1 MMGSAIAPMEF
12 YRKQYD
18 GFIHEAP
25 RPLQRVLELMASC
38 DVLALPS
45 IVEGRALVQQ
55 EAMSRGLPL
64 VVTRN
69 AGGEDLIEEGRT
81 GFMVPIRAPAEIAA
95 RLERLADDRELLKT
109 MSEEARLK
117 AAEYTWESYAAGI
130 SAALRP

>member
-1 MMGSAIAPMEF
+1 MEF

-18 GFIHEAP
+18 RFIYEPP
-25 RPLQRVLELMASC
+25 RPRDAVLELMASC

-64 VVTRN
+64 IATRN

-81 GFMVPIRAPAEIAA
+81 GFLVPIRAPEEIAA
-95 RLERLADDRELLKT
+95 RLERLAGDRDLLES
-109 MSEEARLK
+109 MSGASRQMAAR
-117 AAEYTWESYAAGI
+117 YTWENYAAGI
-130 SAALRP
+130 SAVLKP